1 MLQTAT
7 LRRHSLSIFS
17 HLGALGLFFLAILD
31 SSPFPTFGGPD
42 VLIVILVATRRH
54 PWYEFASVAAAGS
67 VIGAYLTFRLARQ
80 AGQPYL
86 EKKFGKAKIGA
97 FMDLFKEWGTSA
109 LIASTAIPFPFPTS
123 LVFAA
128 AGASEYSMGK
138 FVAVV
143 LVARGVRYAA
153 VAFLADRYGRSLTR
167 VFLHPVQH
175 WGWFLV
181 FSAIVVV
188 VLGAGFLLNRRL
200 LGTHQTAPA
209 R

>member
-1 MLQTAT
+1 VLQTAT

-42 VLIVILVATRRH
+42 VLIVILVATRSH

-86 EKKFGKAKIGA
+86 EKKFGKAKVGA
-97 FMDLFKEWGTSA
+97 FMELFKQWGTSA
-109 LIASTAIPFPFPTS
+109 LIASAAIPFPFPTS

-143 LVARGVRYAA
+143 LVARGLRYAA

-175 WGWFLV
+175 WGWFLA
-181 FSAIVVV
+181 FSAIVAL
-188 VLGAGFLLNRRL
+188 VLGAGFFLNRRL
-200 LGTHQTAPA
+200 LGTSQTAPA